1 MNMSN
6 QKTERVQLKLDV
18 PREVK
23 DKLEDMSAKTGFS
36 MTLIMTMLVRY
47 YLNSPIDIEHDVRR
61 TLVQVAEQKK
71 KELKL
76 SPRQKRIIEHVA
88 ETTFTDGL
96 V

>member
-23 DKLEDMSAKTGFS
+23 DKLEDMSAKTGFP

-76 SPRQKRIIEHVA
+76 SPRQKRIIQDVA
-88 ETTFTDGL
+88 DTNFTADL
-96 V
+96 L